1 MCWNLL
7 TRHRCLS
14 SGVSVSEIGFEKAGT
29 MDSLPYLVPSS
40 HPDSDDKIPR
50 DPPMCLRMM
59 NPPASNGF
67 GEVLYNVV
75 LALPALLSLLFLLT
89 RLRLSVRKLLQ
100 SRSHIM
106 RTYYSFLWVI
116 CVLNLCWCLLE
127 MQQARNHDKET
138 AWNVM
143 SLVTRFGLVLLEVSV
158 VVFLSQGYLVS
169 GWDALLRTLLF
180 SGIFATADALVKAI
194 YIFGFGIPLFTTQD
208 DAGDWHKWG
217 FWLLHNLFFAAV
229 YVVILTLPYT
239 RWRDRLPAR
248 PSFYRYVMILFL
260 LNGFEGFGSLLLG
273 FGASFGY
280 CVYGFAGFAYYALYP
295 PLLYTTFLSDFL
307 REEDMQMEEA
317 YYAEMKDAGYFDGD
331 WE

>member
-1 MCWNLL
+1 
-7 TRHRCLS
+7 
-14 SGVSVSEIGFEKAGT
+14 

-217 FWLLHNLFFAAV
+217 FWLLHNLFFCGSVCCDPNPPLYEMERSTTGKTVLLSLRHDLIPSEWVRRLWKFALGIWCQFW
-229 YVVILTLPYT
+229 ILCLRV
-239 RWRDRLPAR
+239 RWFCILRSLPASLVYYFPFGF
-248 PSFYRYVMILFL
+248 PSRGRHANGGSILRRDEGCRL
-260 LNGFEGFGSLLLG
+260 L
-273 FGASFGY
+273 
-280 CVYGFAGFAYYALYP
+280 
-295 PLLYTTFLSDFL
+295 
-307 REEDMQMEEA
+307 R
-317 YYAEMKDAGYFDGD
+317 
-331 WE
+331 W